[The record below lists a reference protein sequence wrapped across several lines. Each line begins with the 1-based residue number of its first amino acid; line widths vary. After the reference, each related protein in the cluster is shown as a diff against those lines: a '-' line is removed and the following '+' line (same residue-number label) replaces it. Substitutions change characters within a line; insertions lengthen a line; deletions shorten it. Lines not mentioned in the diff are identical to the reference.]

1 MAQSKVGGI
10 SLPSLL
16 ILHKIIR
23 DGPQPLGELA
33 EQLDFTTGAV
43 TAVCDNLEQKKLA
56 RRIRGTDRR
65 RIFLDI
71 TKEGRELFERHRN
84 IGPCSI
90 SLLFDGFT
98 GEMLDQQLAVC
109 RKIIQNLE
117 NYSGTLMELTEENE
131 RRKTPAE
138 SVERLY
144 RLSGRP
150 AGSPSDRHERP
161 GGTFVEGLERLSQ

>member
-1 MAQSKVGGI
+1 MNWEKLEEADFLFRRMTRKFVKERDKVLVGGI
-10 SLPSLL
+10 NLPSLL
-16 ILHKIIR
+16 ILHKILR
-23 DGPQPLGELA
+23 EGPQPLGELA

-71 TKEGRELFERHRN
+71 TKEGRELFLRNQN

-98 GEMLDQQLAVC
+98 EEMLDRQLEGY
-109 RKIIQNLE
+109 RRIIKNLE
-117 NYSGTLMELTEENE
+117 DYSKTIMELAEENDQ
-131 RRKTPAE
+131 RKTPAE
-138 SVERLY
+138 KPKEGKY
-144 RLSGRP
+144 LSY
-150 AGSPSDRHERP
+150 
-161 GGTFVEGLERLSQ
+161 